1 MENSNLKKEIKIISL
16 LMRLWNFLSPRRRLQ
31 FFILLFL
38 MLISGIAET
47 ISFTAVIPFLQVLT
61 EPEKLQNNQ
70 ITSFILGL
78 LKINDQNDLLTKTVL
93 FFIFISII
101 SGFIKLTNIWATGR
115 FAAAFGSEISC
126 TSFSKTLMQPYF
138 VHISK
143 KSSSIIS
150 TNTTYVTSIV
160 TVLHQCLWFISN
172 SIISFL
178 IVIGL
183 LIINKWIALS
193 LLTVFG
199 TAYLFITTRIKIRL
213 MRNSRFISEAIQR
226 QIKSIQESLGSI
238 RDIILDKNFSTFID
252 VYKEIDIKMR
262 LKQADSIF
270 ISIYPRNILE
280 VIGIIFLV
288 LVALIINQ
296 REIYSINQTL
306 PILGA
311 FALGAQKLL
320 PAMQQSYNAWA
331 TINGYSSELSKV
343 LESLEQNTTFNLEQ
357 KKFTKSNKGL
367 NNIKKN
373 IKLENVSF
381 KYGNELPLIIKNINL
396 EIKKGERIGIKGSTG
411 CGKSTLIDLI
421 MGLLIPTSG
430 RVLIDN
436 DDIHKKNNLGK
447 WQKNITHV
455 PQNIYLT
462 DSSFAENIAFGIPKK
477 AVDLDKVK
485 KVAEMAKISSFI
497 ESTQKGYNTFVG
509 EAGINISGGQ
519 KQRIGIARAL
529 YKNAELIIF
538 DEATSAL
545 DQVTENSVMQSIN
558 NIKPD
563 VTIIFIAHRLST
575 LESCDKIL
583 ELKNGNIFEI

>member
-78 LKINDQNDLLTKTVL
+78 LKINDPNDLLTKIVL
-93 FFIFISII
+93 FFIFISIV
-101 SGFIKLTNIWATGR
+101 SGLIKLTNTWATGR

-288 LVALIINQ
+288 LAALIINQ

>member
-1 MENSNLKKEIKIISL
+1 
-16 LMRLWNFLSPRRRLQ
+16 MRLWNFLSPRRRLQ

-78 LKINDQNDLLTKTVL
+78 LKINDPNDLLTKIVL
-93 FFIFISII
+93 FFIFISIV
-101 SGFIKLTNIWATGR
+101 SGLIKLTNTWATGR

>member
-78 LKINDQNDLLTKTVL
+78 LKINDPNDLLTKIVL
-93 FFIFISII
+93 FFIFISIV
-101 SGFIKLTNIWATGR
+101 SGLIKLTNTWATGR

-477 AVDLDKVK
+477 AVDLDRVK

>member
-78 LKINDQNDLLTKTVL
+78 LKINDPNDLLTKIVL
-93 FFIFISII
+93 FFIFISIV
-101 SGFIKLTNIWATGR
+101 SGLIKLTNTWATGR

>member
-1 MENSNLKKEIKIISL
+1 
-16 LMRLWNFLSPRRRLQ
+16 MRLWNFLSPRRRLQ

-78 LKINDQNDLLTKTVL
+78 LKINDPNDLLTKIVL
-93 FFIFISII
+93 FFIFISIV
-101 SGFIKLTNIWATGR
+101 SGLIKLTNTWATGR

-288 LVALIINQ
+288 LAALIINQ

>member
-1 MENSNLKKEIKIISL
+1 
-16 LMRLWNFLSPRRRLQ
+16 MRLWNFLSPRRRLQ

-78 LKINDQNDLLTKTVL
+78 LKINDPNDLLTKIVL
-93 FFIFISII
+93 FFIFISIV
-101 SGFIKLTNIWATGR
+101 SGLIKLTNTWATGR

-288 LVALIINQ
+288 LAALIINQ

-477 AVDLDKVK
+477 AVDLDRVK